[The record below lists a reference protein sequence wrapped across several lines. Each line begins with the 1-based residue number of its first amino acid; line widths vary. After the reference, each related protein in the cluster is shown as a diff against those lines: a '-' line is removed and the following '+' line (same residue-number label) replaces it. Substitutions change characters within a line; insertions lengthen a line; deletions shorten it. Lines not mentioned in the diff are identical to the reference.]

1 MVGGRSVEFTQPGSV
16 TRITMKNFMT
26 YKHETVYPGPNFN
39 VTVGPNGSGKSS
51 IVTALSIALGGELS
65 SLNRQLELKS
75 LINTEAGNNPAEIE
89 IELFNKDGANTV
101 VKARLS
107 KDSPQP
113 NWWIN
118 NKVATHN
125 QLLELTAKLQ
135 IQPGNLCQFL
145 PQDVVREFPQMKP
158 HTIFENTIKALGD
171 LEMLSKL
178 KRGEEIQQKLDVK
191 EEELKTKQNTLASY
205 EQKEKRHEHDRKMLE
220 ERNMLL
226 ERKATLDA
234 AIKWAK
240 FKVIRK
246 KTLDMRKERDKLNLE
261 QIEVGEKLKPIK
273 EFLEEF
279 DRSKEALKE
288 GLEKTEHEVQEKGRF
303 VQEFEI
309 TELEDELDRQV
320 EKEKDITQDENNR
333 IQKKERL
340 MQEIKDLKEK
350 KLTCQFTSHQEE
362 ELRRLKKDKN
372 NRDLQIISKEATIVE
387 LEQHIKGAKNELN
400 NLQLQKNNLN
410 SAKAR
415 KLAVLEKE
423 NQDAYRGVL
432 WLRENQD
439 KFKSRVHEPIML
451 CLNLVKSEYARY
463 VETHVGRAD
472 LEGFVC
478 EDPDDLNLL
487 LRVLREEKGFRRIS
501 AFHSS
506 HKERNSFIKPL
517 SEDEL
522 RKYGFQSYL
531 SDMYEAP
538 PAVNAFLCQQKN
550 LHQVPLFEK
559 DTPSTDELSKLFR
572 SYYVGNSKY
581 TVKQSKYSGEFSKG
595 EEDIGNRRV
604 IRLKDSVDKSRL
616 EEVEAEME
624 KKTAVR
630 RNHETRLKQQN
641 DTINKIKDDIN
652 QLQEKCKVLDG
663 KRREAVTIDRELE
676 LKQNVVE
683 TLVEPKVNIEAE
695 KREIHKAKNKLVLDL
710 CKTTLALKENVEACG
725 LLDLKKQCKLLQ
737 IMNVESENREQ
748 TDARKQL
755 EERDS
760 SIRAQLQDVNKTF
773 AEHSNEL
780 QESHKKAKEATNGCH
795 EEQKSKAPPEWIERF
810 KELGESY
817 NDITI
822 LDVMLEEVD
831 TDLKTKFKKF
841 DTELE
846 KKINENNNKLR
857 DARESVDKLNKDI
870 RDKTKELEELRR
882 GWIHGVRRMV
892 GRVGDKF
899 ANMMAT
905 LGYAGQIELHEGSNN
920 NLDMKSYGIRISVKF
935 RNDDTFQELSKGT
948 QSGGEKS
955 VTTAV
960 YMMALQGLTQVPFR
974 CVDEINQ
981 GMDERNE
988 RQVWD
993 MLLEVCRE
1001 HQAQYFYMAPKF
1013 PYSLPFD
1020 NQVTI
1025 LICNKGN
1032 LDKNSHHSFSTQSFV
1047 QASRRSN

>member
-1 MVGGRSVEFTQPGSV
+1 MVGGRRLQFTQPGSV

-101 VKARLS
+101 VKAQLN
-107 KDSPQP
+107 KDSPHP
-113 NWWIN
+113 LWWIN
-118 NKVATHN
+118 NKVATQK

-171 LEMLSKL
+171 LEMLNKL
-178 KRGEEIQQKLDVK
+178 KRGEEIQQKLDGK
-191 EEELKTKQNTLASY
+191 EEELKTKQNTLTSY
-205 EQKEKRHEHDRKMLE
+205 EQKEKRQEHDRKMLE
-220 ERNMLL
+220 EREELDK
-226 ERKATLDA
+226 RKVTLDA

-240 FKVIRK
+240 FKANRK
-246 KTLDMRKERDKLNLE
+246 KAQITRAKKEELNVEL
-261 QIEVGEKLKPIK
+261 IEVGKQLTPIK

-279 DRSKEALKE
+279 DRKKEALKE
-288 GLEKTEHEVQEKGRF
+288 GLEKTEHELQEKGRF

-333 IQKKERL
+333 IQKKERF
-340 MQEIKDLKEK
+340 MQEIKELEEK
-350 KLTCQFTSHQEE
+350 KLTCQFTSSQEE
-362 ELRRLKKDKN
+362 ELKKLKESKIM
-372 NRDLQIISKEATIVE
+372 RDTQIITKEAAIVE
-387 LEQHIKGAKNELN
+387 LEQHIKAAKNDLN
-400 NLQLQKNNLN
+400 NLQVQKNNLN

-415 KLAVLEKE
+415 KLAVLERE

-432 WLRENQD
+432 WLRENTD
-439 KFKSRVHEPIML
+439 KFKCRVHEPIML
-451 CLNLVKSEYARY
+451 CLDVKSEYARY

-487 LRVLREEKGFRRIS
+487 LRVLREEKRFRRIS

-506 HKERNSFIKPL
+506 PKPRDSFRKPM
-517 SEDEL
+517 SEEQL

-538 PAVNAFLCQQKN
+538 EAVNAFLCQQKN

-559 DTPSTDELSKLFR
+559 DTSSTDELSGLFR

-581 TVKQSKYSGEFSKG
+581 TVKQSKYSGELSKG
-595 EEDIGNRRV
+595 EEDIGNRPV
-604 IRLKDSVDKSRL
+604 KRLKDSVDKSRL
-616 EEVEAEME
+616 EVVEAEME
-624 KKTAVR
+624 KKRTVL

-652 QLQEKCKVLDG
+652 QLQEKWKVLDG
-663 KRREAVTIDRELE
+663 KRREAVTIERELE
-676 LKQNVVE
+676 IKQGVVK

-695 KREIHKAKNKLVLDL
+695 KREIQAAKNKLVLDL

-725 LLDLKKQCKLLQ
+725 LLDLRKQCKLLQ

-755 EERDS
+755 EERDE
-760 SIRAQLQDVNKTF
+760 SIRAQQQDVNKTY
-773 AEHSNEL
+773 AEHTKEL
-780 QESHKKAKEATNGCH
+780 QESHIAAKAATDGVADEKKKW
-795 EEQKSKAPPEWIERF
+795 QAPPEWIERF

-822 LDVMLEEVD
+822 LDVMLEEVE

-841 DTELE
+841 DTDMVRRMKENKE
-846 KKINENNNKLR
+846 KLAA
-857 DARESVDKLNKDI
+857 ARESVAKLNKDI
-870 RDKTKELEELRR
+870 REKTKELEELRR
-882 GWIHGVRRMV
+882 GWIHGVRQMV

-899 ANMMAT
+899 ADMMAT
-905 LGYAGQIELHEGSNN
+905 LGYSGEIKLNEGGTNT
-920 NLDMKSYGIRISVKF
+920 LDMKNYGIKILVKF

-988 RQVWD
+988 RHVWD
-993 MLLEVCRE
+993 MLLKVCRE

-1032 LDKNSHHSFSTQSFV
+1032 LDKNSHDSFSTQAFV
-1047 QASRRSN
+1047 EASRRSN